1 MCIKVD
7 VFIVLLVGYINVGKF
22 IFFNCIIEVWVYVA
36 DQLFATFDLMLWCI
50 DVVDV
55 GEIVFVDIVGFIC
68 YLLYDLVVVFK
79 VML

>member
-36 DQLFATFDLMLWCI
+36 DQLFAIFDLMLWCI

>member
-1 MCIKVD
+1 
-7 VFIVLLVGYINVGKF
+7 
-22 IFFNCIIEVWVYVA
+22 
-36 DQLFATFDLMLWCI
+36 MLWCI